1 MDCTHKSMID
11 YRKLYQ
17 AAKARAI
24 QYHRENAALRDENV
38 VLRAERDALLESVV
52 NVAKQVEVIQP
63 GSFPLR

>member
-24 QYHRENAALRDENV
+24 QYHRENAALRDENAA
-38 VLRAERDALLESVV
+38 LRAERDALLKSVV
-52 NVAKQVEVIQP
+52 DVAKQVEVMQP
-63 GSFPLR
+63 EGRTE